1 MAKKIRL
8 LVLLIVAISMSVG
21 TLGSVQAQGKDVTFV
36 STQFNVVEESEK
48 ARAILKEF
56 KDGNAKFIGSEEGPM
71 IDLLKAEGK
80 AGKGV
85 NDVIGALH
93 GTFPTLLT
101 EDLLLD
107 QTDVLAEIEK
117 TTDVNDSFV
126 ALGKMGT
133 TDTQYYIPW
142 MQATYV
148 MAANKDALQY
158 LPTGADVNNLTWA
171 QLTEWGKNI
180 KDKTGKAQLGFP
192 VKGLFHRFLQGYAWP
207 SFTGGMVTKFK
218 SKEAGDMLRY
228 LRDLWQYVNPES
240 INYDFMDKPLL
251 SGEVLVAF
259 DHTARLKGAFDKE
272 PDKFVAF
279 PAPAGPSG
287 RGYMPVVAGL
297 AIPLTSPN
305 PEGAKALVKFMLDPK
320 TQGSVLRD
328 LGFFPVV
335 AGVETTDLPKGV
347 AILADAVEKQI
358 SAKDSI
364 PSLLPIGLGAKGGEI
379 NQIFRN
385 AFTRAVTNNED
396 IDKVLSE
403 EGASLQKLMTET
415 GAPCW
420 APDPAS
426 EGPCQVK

>member
-8 LVLLIVAISMSVG
+8 LVLLIVVLSTAVG
-21 TLGSVQAQGKDVTFV
+21 TLGSVQAQGKEVTFI
-36 STQFNVVEESEK
+36 STQFNVVEEAEK
-48 ARAILKEF
+48 VRALLKDFE
-56 KDGNAKFIGSEEGPM
+56 GGAVKFIPSEEGPM
-71 IDLLKAEGK
+71 LDVLKAEGK
-80 AGKGV
+80 GGKGL

-93 GTFPTLLT
+93 GTFPNLLA

-107 QTDVLAEIEK
+107 QADVLAEIEK
-117 TTDVNDSFV
+117 TTDVNDAFV
-126 ALGKMGT
+126 ELGKMGT
-133 TDTQYYIPW
+133 KDTQYYVPW

-158 LPTGADVNNLTWA
+158 LPKDADVNNLTWA
-171 QLTEWGKNI
+171 QLAEWGKNI

-259 DHTARLKGAFDKE
+259 DHTARLKGAFDKD
-272 PDKFVAF
+272 PDKFIAF

-297 AIPLTSPN
+297 GIPLTAAN

-320 TQGSVLRD
+320 MQGSVLRD

-335 AGVETTDLPKGV
+335 AGVDMKDLPKGV
-347 AILADAVEKQI
+347 AILADAVQKQI
-358 SAKDSI
+358 TAKDSV

-385 AFTRAVTNNED
+385 VFERAVTKNED
-396 IDKVLSE
+396 IDKVLTE

-415 GAPCW
+415 GAACW
-420 APDPAS
+420 APDPPS
-426 EGPCQVK
+426 KGPCQVQ